1 LQKEIGPIIF
11 IQGENHGKYP
21 FCHSIFIKDS
31 GILIDPASGRE
42 NLQQLKDDYHVQE
55 VWLTHWHEDHFLNI
69 DIFDDL
75 PFCISE
81 PDAPPFNDIETLIDF
96 YGIDDDHRDGWR
108 SFFIEEV
115 GYHPRR
121 PSKFLEG
128 DKTLSLDSV
137 TVEIIKTPG
146 HTPGHLSFFFKEPGI
161 LLLGDY
167 DLTKFGPWYGDLDSS
182 IDKTIESVKQLQKIP
197 AEIWL
202 TSHETGFF
210 EEAPDKLWDDYLNV
224 IDTRE
229 QKLLDLLKSPRKFNE
244 IANACIIYGKAREP
258 RIFYEFGER
267 SHMRKHLEKLI
278 NQGVVVR
285 DSEYY
290 VLL

>member
-42 NLQQLKDDYHVQE
+42 NLLRLKEDYHVKE

-81 PDAPPFNDIETLIDF
+81 PDAPPFNDLETLMDF
-96 YGIDDDHRDGWR
+96 YDINVDQREGWR
-108 SFFIEEV
+108 SFFIDEI
-115 GYHPRR
+115 GYRPRK
-121 PSKFLEG
+121 PSRFLKSGEII
-128 DKTLSLDSV
+128 SLDSISIEV
-137 TVEIIKTPG
+137 IHTPG
-146 HTPGHLSFFFKEPGI
+146 HTPGHLSFFFKEPEI

-182 IDKTIESVKQLQKIP
+182 IDKTVESVKRLQKIP
-197 AEIWL
+197 AKIWL
-202 TSHETGFF
+202 TSHETGIF
-210 EEAPDKLWDDYLNV
+210 EEASDKLWDDYLNV
-224 IDTRE
+224 INKRE
-229 QKLLDLLKSPRKFNE
+229 EKLLDLLKSPKTLQD
-244 IANACIIYGKAREP
+244 IVDACIIYGKAREP
-258 RIFYEFGER
+258 REFYEFGER

-278 NQGVVVR
+278 NQGIVAMEN
-285 DSEYY
+285 EYY